1 MLISF
6 MYSTLLYSMYCT
18 TYIFIYSLAV
28 MLYDDN
34 TIGRQVLLL
43 LLLLL
48 LLLPALVEYTG
59 YL

>member
-1 MLISF
+1 
-6 MYSTLLYSMYCT
+6 MYCT

-48 LLLPALVEYTG
+48 LPALVEYTG